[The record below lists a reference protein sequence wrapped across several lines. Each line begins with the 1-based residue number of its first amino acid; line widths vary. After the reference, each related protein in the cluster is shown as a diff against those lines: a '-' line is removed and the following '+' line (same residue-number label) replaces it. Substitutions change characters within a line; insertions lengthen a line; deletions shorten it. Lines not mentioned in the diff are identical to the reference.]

1 MNILKKFVFT
11 LFIFQTSI
19 SLAQTIIPSSP
30 EINVES
36 YILMDASTGKIIA
49 SGNPD
54 SQIEPAS
61 MTKVMSA
68 YVIADQLKQKLVSFN
83 DLVLVSEKAWK
94 MEGSRTFIE
103 VGKKVP
109 LIDLLRG
116 LVIQSGNDATVAL
129 AEYIAG
135 TEEGF
140 VDVMNAYASEMGL
153 SNTLFQN
160 STGLPNPSHFTSTR
174 DLAVLG
180 SRLISEFPDHYKLYK
195 EREFTFNEIRQVNR
209 NKLLWQDDSVDGI
222 KTGFTS
228 SAGYCLISS
237 AERNGMRLIS
247 VVAGSATSQ
256 NTFTS
261 SQRLLEYGF
270 RFFSTKKLLNGNEMI
285 QTSKVWAGKS
295 DSVPLGLESDLI
307 LTVPRATLKTVTFNY
322 KINSNIEAPISKGT
336 KLGVVDVLSDG
347 KLLTSKP
354 LIALDAVEEKGFLGR
369 FIDKL
374 ILWFINLFDFNND

>member
-1 MNILKKFVFT
+1 
-11 LFIFQTSI
+11 
-19 SLAQTIIPSSP
+19 
-30 EINVES
+30 
-36 YILMDASTGKIIA
+36 
-49 SGNPD
+49 
-54 SQIEPAS
+54 
-61 MTKVMSA
+61 
-68 YVIADQLKQKLVSFN
+68 
-83 DLVLVSEKAWK
+83 
-94 MEGSRTFIE
+94 
-103 VGKKVP
+103 
-109 LIDLLRG
+109 
-116 LVIQSGNDATVAL
+116 
-129 AEYIAG
+129 
-135 TEEGF
+135 
-140 VDVMNAYASEMGL
+140 
-153 SNTLFQN
+153 
-160 STGLPNPSHFTSTR
+160 
-174 DLAVLG
+174 
-180 SRLISEFPDHYKLYK
+180 
-195 EREFTFNEIRQVNR
+195 
-209 NKLLWQDDSVDGI
+209 
-222 KTGFTS
+222 
-228 SAGYCLISS
+228 
-237 AERNGMRLIS
+237 MRLIS

-295 DSVPLGLESDLI
+295 DSVSLGLESDLI

>member
-1 MNILKKFVFT
+1 
-11 LFIFQTSI
+11 
-19 SLAQTIIPSSP
+19 
-30 EINVES
+30 
-36 YILMDASTGKIIA
+36 
-49 SGNPD
+49 
-54 SQIEPAS
+54 

-237 AERNGMRLIS
+237 AQRNGMRLIS

-285 QTSKVWAGKS
+285 QTSNCLLYTS
-295 DSVPLGLESDLI
+295 PS
-307 LTVPRATLKTVTFNY
+307 PR
-322 KINSNIEAPISKGT
+322 
-336 KLGVVDVLSDG
+336 D
-347 KLLTSKP
+347 
-354 LIALDAVEEKGFLGR
+354 
-369 FIDKL
+369 
-374 ILWFINLFDFNND
+374 

>member
-11 LFIFQTSI
+11 LFIFQANI

-68 YVIADQLKQKLVSFN
+68 YVIADQLEQKLVSFD

-180 SRLISEFPDHYKLYK
+180 SRLILS
-195 EREFTFNEIRQVNR
+195 
-209 NKLLWQDDSVDGI
+209 
-222 KTGFTS
+222 
-228 SAGYCLISS
+228 LIH
-237 AERNGMRLIS
+237 I
-247 VVAGSATSQ
+247 
-256 NTFTS
+256 
-261 SQRLLEYGF
+261 
-270 RFFSTKKLLNGNEMI
+270 
-285 QTSKVWAGKS
+285 
-295 DSVPLGLESDLI
+295 
-307 LTVPRATLKTVTFNY
+307 
-322 KINSNIEAPISKGT
+322 
-336 KLGVVDVLSDG
+336 
-347 KLLTSKP
+347 
-354 LIALDAVEEKGFLGR
+354 
-369 FIDKL
+369 
-374 ILWFINLFDFNND
+374 

>member
-1 MNILKKFVFT
+1 M
-11 LFIFQTSI
+11 
-19 SLAQTIIPSSP
+19 
-30 EINVES
+30 
-36 YILMDASTGKIIA
+36 
-49 SGNPD
+49 
-54 SQIEPAS
+54 
-61 MTKVMSA
+61 
-68 YVIADQLKQKLVSFN
+68 
-83 DLVLVSEKAWK
+83 
-94 MEGSRTFIE
+94 
-103 VGKKVP
+103 
-109 LIDLLRG
+109 
-116 LVIQSGNDATVAL
+116 
-129 AEYIAG
+129 
-135 TEEGF
+135 
-140 VDVMNAYASEMGL
+140 
-153 SNTLFQN
+153 
-160 STGLPNPSHFTSTR
+160 
-174 DLAVLG
+174 LG

-237 AERNGMRLIS
+237 AQRNGMRLIS

-295 DSVPLGLESDLI
+295 DSVSLGLESDLI

-322 KINSNIEAPISKGT
+322 KINSNIEAPISKGM

-354 LIALDAVEEKGFLGR
+354 LIALDTVEEKGFLGR

>member
-11 LFIFQTSI
+11 LFIFQASI

-209 NKLLWQDDSVDGI
+209 NTVSY
-222 KTGFTS
+222 TH
-228 SAGYCLISS
+228 
-237 AERNGMRLIS
+237 
-247 VVAGSATSQ
+247 
-256 NTFTS
+256 
-261 SQRLLEYGF
+261 
-270 RFFSTKKLLNGNEMI
+270 
-285 QTSKVWAGKS
+285 
-295 DSVPLGLESDLI
+295 
-307 LTVPRATLKTVTFNY
+307 LTLPT
-322 KINSNIEAPISKGT
+322 NSR
-336 KLGVVDVLSDG
+336 V
-347 KLLTSKP
+347 
-354 LIALDAVEEKGFLGR
+354 
-369 FIDKL
+369 
-374 ILWFINLFDFNND
+374 

>member
-1 MNILKKFVFT
+1 MIILKKFVFT
-11 LFIFQTSI
+11 LFIFQVSI

-68 YVIADQLKQKLVSFN
+68 YVIADQLKQKLVSLN

-237 AERNGMRLIS
+237 AQRNGMRLVKI
-247 VVAGSATSQ
+247 
-256 NTFTS
+256 
-261 SQRLLEYGF
+261 LLPHHKDCLSMDLD
-270 RFFSTKKLLNGNEMI
+270 FFQPKNC
-285 QTSKVWAGKS
+285 
-295 DSVPLGLESDLI
+295 
-307 LTVPRATLKTVTFNY
+307 
-322 KINSNIEAPISKGT
+322 
-336 KLGVVDVLSDG
+336 
-347 KLLTSKP
+347 
-354 LIALDAVEEKGFLGR
+354 
-369 FIDKL
+369 
-374 ILWFINLFDFNND
+374 

>member
-11 LFIFQTSI
+11 LFIFQANI

-222 KTGFTS
+222 KTVSYTH
-228 SAGYCLISS
+228 LT
-237 AERNGMRLIS
+237 LP
-247 VVAGSATSQ
+247 
-256 NTFTS
+256 
-261 SQRLLEYGF
+261 
-270 RFFSTKKLLNGNEMI
+270 TK
-285 QTSKVWAGKS
+285 
-295 DSVPLGLESDLI
+295 
-307 LTVPRATLKTVTFNY
+307 LTV
-322 KINSNIEAPISKGT
+322 
-336 KLGVVDVLSDG
+336 
-347 KLLTSKP
+347 
-354 LIALDAVEEKGFLGR
+354 
-369 FIDKL
+369 
-374 ILWFINLFDFNND
+374 

>member
-1 MNILKKFVFT
+1 MQAL
-11 LFIFQTSI
+11 
-19 SLAQTIIPSSP
+19 
-30 EINVES
+30 E
-36 YILMDASTGKIIA
+36 KIIA

-237 AERNGMRLIS
+237 AQRNGMRLIS

-295 DSVPLGLESDLI
+295 DSVSLGLESDLI

-322 KINSNIEAPISKGT
+322 KINSNIEAPISKGM

-354 LIALDAVEEKGFLGR
+354 LIALDTVEEKGFLGR

>member
-11 LFIFQTSI
+11 FFIFQVSI

-116 LVIQSGNDATVAL
+116 LVIQSGNDASVAL

-135 TEEGF
+135 TEDGF

-174 DLAVLG
+174 D
-180 SRLISEFPDHYKLYK
+180 
-195 EREFTFNEIRQVNR
+195 
-209 NKLLWQDDSVDGI
+209 
-222 KTGFTS
+222 
-228 SAGYCLISS
+228 
-237 AERNGMRLIS
+237 
-247 VVAGSATSQ
+247 
-256 NTFTS
+256 
-261 SQRLLEYGF
+261 
-270 RFFSTKKLLNGNEMI
+270 
-285 QTSKVWAGKS
+285 
-295 DSVPLGLESDLI
+295 
-307 LTVPRATLKTVTFNY
+307 
-322 KINSNIEAPISKGT
+322 
-336 KLGVVDVLSDG
+336 
-347 KLLTSKP
+347 
-354 LIALDAVEEKGFLGR
+354 
-369 FIDKL
+369 
-374 ILWFINLFDFNND
+374 

>member
-11 LFIFQTSI
+11 LFIFQANI
-19 SLAQTIIPSSP
+19 SFAQTIIPSSP

-68 YVIADQLKQKLVSFN
+68 YVIADQLKQKLVSLN

-135 TEEGF
+135 TEEG
-140 VDVMNAYASEMGL
+140 L
-153 SNTLFQN
+153 S
-160 STGLPNPSHFTSTR
+160 
-174 DLAVLG
+174 
-180 SRLISEFPDHYKLYK
+180 LIH
-195 EREFTFNEIRQVNR
+195 I
-209 NKLLWQDDSVDGI
+209 
-222 KTGFTS
+222 
-228 SAGYCLISS
+228 
-237 AERNGMRLIS
+237 
-247 VVAGSATSQ
+247 
-256 NTFTS
+256 
-261 SQRLLEYGF
+261 
-270 RFFSTKKLLNGNEMI
+270 
-285 QTSKVWAGKS
+285 
-295 DSVPLGLESDLI
+295 
-307 LTVPRATLKTVTFNY
+307 
-322 KINSNIEAPISKGT
+322 
-336 KLGVVDVLSDG
+336 
-347 KLLTSKP
+347 
-354 LIALDAVEEKGFLGR
+354 
-369 FIDKL
+369 
-374 ILWFINLFDFNND
+374 